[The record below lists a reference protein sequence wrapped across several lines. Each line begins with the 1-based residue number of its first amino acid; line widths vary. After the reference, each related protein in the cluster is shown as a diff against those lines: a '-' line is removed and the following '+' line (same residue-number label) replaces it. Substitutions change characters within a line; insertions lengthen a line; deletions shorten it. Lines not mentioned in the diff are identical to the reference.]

1 MTSCVISWWSE
12 IILGSVSFMSF
23 TSLYFANK
31 SNKKELKQTKGF
43 SKLPKNISINTLT
56 GSYNLAVTKTWTP

>member
-1 MTSCVISWWSE
+1 
-12 IILGSVSFMSF
+12 MSF